1 MRLVFIGP
9 PGAGKGTQVLK
20 LSREY
25 GVEVFSTGEAFRKH
39 IYEGSEMGKK
49 AEEYVKKGLLVP
61 DDIVFDIV
69 KQFVD
74 NKDNFIMDGF
84 PRNVYQ
90 AEAFDDFLN
99 ERGLALDGVVY
110 IFLDEDQVVNRL
122 KYRIVCPKCG
132 AVYNMKTSPPRKD
145 MICDVCGT
153 KLKKR
158 VDDSDEV
165 IRNRYKVYV
174 KEISPLVD
182 YYDRK
187 GILFKVDGI
196 DKQEDVYK
204 KIKELLKIG

>member
-61 DDIVFDIV
+61 DDIVLDIV

>member
-90 AEAFDDFLN
+90 AEIFDDFLN

>member
-1 MRLVFIGP
+1 VRLVFIGP

-61 DDIVFDIV
+61 DDIVLDIV

-90 AEAFDDFLN
+90 AEIFDDFLN

>member
-61 DDIVFDIV
+61 DDIVLDIV

-90 AEAFDDFLN
+90 AEIFDDFLN